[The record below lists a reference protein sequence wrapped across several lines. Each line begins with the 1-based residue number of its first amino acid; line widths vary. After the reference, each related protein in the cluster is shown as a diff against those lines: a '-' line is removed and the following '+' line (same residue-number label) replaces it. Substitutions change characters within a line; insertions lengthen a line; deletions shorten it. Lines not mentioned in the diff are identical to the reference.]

1 MVKHHLIRA
10 ATHSDMCAVCAIYNH
25 YIHHSIATFE
35 EEDVTE
41 QAMIARFDTITHTFP
56 WLVLESVDGQ
66 VIGYAYVSEWNP
78 RSAYRFAVQ
87 LTVYLDQAC
96 TGQGGGRALYEE
108 LIAWLKQHD
117 YRCVMGGISL
127 PNPASVGLHERL
139 GFEKVAH
146 YKDVGWKF
154 ERWIDVGYWQLML

>member
-1 MVKHHLIRA
+1 MVTPHFIRA
-10 ATHSDMCAVCAIYNH
+10 ATHSDMPAVCAIYNH
-25 YIHHSIATFE
+25 YIRSSIATFE

-41 QAMIARFDTITHTFP
+41 QEMTARLDAITRTFP
-56 WLVLESVDGQ
+56 WLVHESDEGK
-66 VIGYAYVSEWNP
+66 VIGYAYVSEWNA
-78 RSAYRFAVQ
+78 RSAYRFAAQ
-87 LTVYLDQAC
+87 LTVYLDEAH
-96 TGQGGGRALYEE
+96 TGQGAGRALYEA
-108 LIAWLKQHD
+108 LITWLKQRD

-127 PNPASVGLHERL
+127 PNPASVGLHEHL